1 MKRFVEDMDTL
12 VSETIAMSKMTAGM
26 IERSVRSL
34 MTGDVSLV
42 EDIIDDFDRI
52 DRYDSEI
59 EVMAIRILTLYQ
71 PTAVDIRTVATVMK
85 CITYLERMAK
95 YSKNIAKATEY
106 LADKPSFE
114 PKKLIGPMGDT
125 AVSMVKLVTQGF
137 EKRSVDG
144 FDRIV
149 DMDNYLDDTMH
160 ENLDEII
167 RFIGENPVSADVCSY
182 YISII
187 KFLERVGDHACK
199 MAEKVTFMVTGMRT
213 TIS

>member
-1 MKRFVEDMDTL
+1 
-12 VSETIAMSKMTAGM
+12 
-26 IERSVRSL
+26 
-34 MTGDVSLV
+34 
-42 EDIIDDFDRI
+42 
-52 DRYDSEI
+52 
-59 EVMAIRILTLYQ
+59 
-71 PTAVDIRTVATVMK
+71 
-85 CITYLERMAK
+85 
-95 YSKNIAKATEY
+95 
-106 LADKPSFE
+106 
-114 PKKLIGPMGDT
+114 MGDT

-167 RFIGENPVSADVCSY
+167 RFIGENPDSADVCSY